1 MADFDHLGLLFSIVI
16 ALSFV
21 SVAHI
26 SAAEVKN
33 GRFSIDLIHRDSPKS
48 PLYNPSETPAERLD
62 RFFRRFMSFS
72 EASISPNTPE
82 PPVSSNNGEYLMKI
96 SIGTPPFDVYGI
108 YDTGSDLMWTQC
120 LPCLSCYK
128 QKNPMFDPSKS
139 TSFKEVSCESQQC
152 RLLDTVSCSQ
162 PQKLCDFSYGYG
174 DGSLAQGVIAT
185 ETLTLNSNSGQPA
198 SIPNIVFGCGHNNS
212 GTFNENEMGLFG
224 TGGRPLSLTSQIM
237 STLGSGRK
245 FSQCLVPFRTDPSIT
260 SKIIFGPEAEVS
272 GSDVVSTPL
281 VTKDDPTYYF
291 VTLDGISVGDKLFPF
306 SSSSPMATK
315 GNVFIDAGT
324 PPTLLPRDF
333 YNRLVQGV
341 KEAIPME
348 PVQDPDLQ
356 PQLCYRSA
364 TLIDG
369 PILTAHFDG
378 ADVQLKPL
386 NTFISPK
393 EGVYCFA
400 MQPIDGDTGIFGN
413 FVQMNFL
420 IGFDLDAKKVSFK
433 AVDCTKQQ

>member
-16 ALSFV
+16 ALSLV

-33 GRFSIDLIHRDSPKS
+33 
-48 PLYNPSETPAERLD
+48 ERLD

-96 SIGTPPFDVYGI
+96 SIGTPPFD
-108 YDTGSDLMWTQC
+108 
-120 LPCLSCYK
+120 
-128 QKNPMFDPSKS
+128 
-139 TSFKEVSCESQQC
+139 
-152 RLLDTVSCSQ
+152 

-420 IGFDLDAKKVSFK
+420 IGFDLDGKKVSFK